1 MTDTTSIDRADAARQ
16 NAATTS
22 SSSHGPAGNSP
33 AGNAPGAGRA
43 AVTSTTPPRG
53 TRVRRLLTGEGERPR
68 WLFWAGLAVAAIV
81 IFGFAPLLLSDF
93 RLDLLAKF
101 FCYAIVASGIGLAW
115 GRGGMLTLGQ
125 GVYFGVGAYAM
136 AMFLK
141 ISDARGR
148 GGPDAIP
155 DFMQIAGMRAMP
167 GYWEPFASPG
177 FALAVILLMPPLL
190 AFGFGYLVFNRKVK
204 GAYFAILSQVL
215 AAAAAIFLV
224 SRSEL
229 GGSNGL
235 NRFTGFFGFT
245 LADPANRQM
254 LYFLAGGVLIG
265 VVLLVRQLMNSRF
278 GELLVAVRDQEER
291 VRFLGY
297 DPALVKSFAYAVA
310 AFTAGLAGALFVP
323 IVGIISP
330 SAIGIAPSIA
340 FLIGVAIGGR
350 ATLLG
355 PVLGAIG
362 VAWAQTAFSEAYP
375 SQWTYLQGI
384 LFIVVVGFLPGGL
397 ASLFVLRRRRAKTAT
412 AEQAGTGT
420 TTTSAAT
427 SDRLVTATTT
437 ANAGAADPSEE
448 TR

>member
-1 MTDTTSIDRADAARQ
+1 MTDTTTARADV
-16 NAATTS
+16 ATTS
-22 SSSHGPAGNSP
+22 SSSPS
-33 AGNAPGAGRA
+33 AP
-43 AVTSTTPPRG
+43 TTTPPTTPPADAG
-53 TRVRRLLTGEGERPR
+53 PPPR
-68 WLFWAGLAVAAIV
+68 SRWMFWAALAVAALV
-81 IFGFAPLLLSDF
+81 IFGLAPLLLSDF
-93 RLDLLAKF
+93 RLGLLAKF

-141 ISDARGR
+141 LSDARDR
-148 GGPDAIP
+148 GGPDALP
-155 DFMQIAGMRAMP
+155 DFMQIAGTRELP
-167 GYWEPFASPG
+167 GYWVPFASPG
-177 FALAVILLMPPLL
+177 FTIAVILLVPPLL
-190 AFGFGYLVFNRKVK
+190 AFGFGYLVFHRKVK
-204 GAYFAILSQVL
+204 GAYFAILSQAL

-224 SRSEL
+224 SRPEL

-235 NRFTGFFGFT
+235 NRFTGFFGFA
-245 LADPANRQM
+245 LSDPANRRM
-254 LYFLAGGVLIG
+254 LYFLAGGALLA
-265 VVLLVRQLMNSRF
+265 VVLLVRQLMQSRF

-297 DPALVKSFAYAVA
+297 DPALIKSFAYAVA
-310 AFTAGLAGALFVP
+310 AFAAGIAGALFVP

-375 SQWTYLQGI
+375 SQWTYLQGV

-397 ASLFVLRRRRAKTAT
+397 ASLFAVRRRRAKVTTTSSTTPDRPAT
-412 AEQAGTGT
+412 ARAAGPSGAATA
-420 TTTSAAT
+420 TSAAT
-427 SDRLVTATTT
+427 SAATI
-437 ANAGAADPSEE
+437 EE
-448 TR
+448 PR

>member
-1 MTDTTSIDRADAARQ
+1 MTKTISVTRAAGGADSADS
-16 NAATTS
+16 AATTAPD
-22 SSSHGPAGNSP
+22 PA
-33 AGNAPGAGRA
+33 A
-43 AVTSTTPPRG
+43 APPRR
-53 TRVRRLLTGEGERPR
+53 TRARRLLTGDAERPR
-68 WLFWAGLAVAAIV
+68 WMFWAALAVAALI
-81 IFGFAPLLLSDF
+81 IFGLAPALLSDF
-93 RLDLLAKF
+93 RLSLLAKF

-141 ISDARGR
+141 ISDARDR
-148 GGPDAIP
+148 GGADALP
-155 DFMQIAGMRAMP
+155 DFMQIAGMREMP
-167 GYWEPFASPG
+167 GYWVPFASPG
-177 FALAVILLMPPLL
+177 FTLAVILLVPPLL

-204 GAYFAILSQVL
+204 GAYFAILSQAL

-224 SRSEL
+224 SRPEL

-235 NRFTGFFGFT
+235 NRFTGFFGFA
-245 LADPANRQM
+245 LSDPANRRM
-254 LYFLAGGVLIG
+254 LYFLAGGALLL

-297 DPALVKSFAYAVA
+297 DPAMVKSFAYAVA
-310 AFTAGLAGALFVP
+310 AFAAGLAGALFVP

-397 ASLFVLRRRRAKTAT
+397 ASLFVMRRRRAKGQEPTAP
-412 AEQAGTGT
+412 T
-420 TTTSAAT
+420 TTTTTTPTSFAT
-427 SDRLVTATTT
+427 SDRPATTGI
-437 ANAGAADPSEE
+437 AEPDPDASAPGAASPEE
-448 TR
+448 SR

>member
-1 MTDTTSIDRADAARQ
+1 MTKTISVTRAAGGADSADS
-16 NAATTS
+16 AATTAPD
-22 SSSHGPAGNSP
+22 PAAS
-33 AGNAPGAGRA
+33 
-43 AVTSTTPPRG
+43 PPRR
-53 TRVRRLLTGEGERPR
+53 TRARRLLTGDAERPR
-68 WLFWAGLAVAAIV
+68 WMFWAALAVAALI
-81 IFGFAPLLLSDF
+81 IFGLAPALLSDF
-93 RLDLLAKF
+93 RLSLLAKF

-141 ISDARGR
+141 ISDARDR
-148 GGPDAIP
+148 GGADALP
-155 DFMQIAGMRAMP
+155 DFMQIAGMREMP
-167 GYWEPFASPG
+167 GYWVPFASPG
-177 FALAVILLMPPLL
+177 FTLAVILLVPPLL

-204 GAYFAILSQVL
+204 GAYFAILSQAL

-224 SRSEL
+224 SRPEL

-235 NRFTGFFGFT
+235 NRFTGFFGFA
-245 LADPANRQM
+245 LSDPANRRM
-254 LYFLAGGVLIG
+254 LYFLAGGALLL

-297 DPALVKSFAYAVA
+297 DPAMVKSFAYAVA
-310 AFTAGLAGALFVP
+310 AFAAGLAGALFVP

-397 ASLFVLRRRRAKTAT
+397 ASLFVMRRRRAKGQEPTT
-412 AEQAGTGT
+412 TTTTTT
-420 TTTSAAT
+420 TTTSSAT
-427 SDRLVTATTT
+427 SDRPATTGI
-437 ANAGAADPSEE
+437 AEPDPDASAPGAASPEE
-448 TR
+448 SR

>member
-1 MTDTTSIDRADAARQ
+1 M
-16 NAATTS
+16 
-22 SSSHGPAGNSP
+22 
-33 AGNAPGAGRA
+33 
-43 AVTSTTPPRG
+43 
-53 TRVRRLLTGEGERPR
+53 
-68 WLFWAGLAVAAIV
+68 FWAALAVAALI
-81 IFGFAPLLLSDF
+81 IFGLAPALLSDF
-93 RLDLLAKF
+93 RLSLLAKF

-141 ISDARGR
+141 ISDARDR
-148 GGPDAIP
+148 GGADALP
-155 DFMQIAGMRAMP
+155 DFMQIAGMREMP
-167 GYWEPFASPG
+167 GYWVPFASPG
-177 FALAVILLMPPLL
+177 FTLAVILLVPPLL

-204 GAYFAILSQVL
+204 GAYFAILSQAL

-224 SRSEL
+224 SRPEL

-235 NRFTGFFGFT
+235 NRFTGFFGFA
-245 LADPANRQM
+245 LSDPANRRM
-254 LYFLAGGVLIG
+254 LYFLAGGALLL

-297 DPALVKSFAYAVA
+297 DPAMVKSFAYAVA
-310 AFTAGLAGALFVP
+310 AFAAGLAGALFVP

-397 ASLFVLRRRRAKTAT
+397 ASLFVMRRPRAK
-412 AEQAGTGT
+412 GTPAMTTTTTTTT

-427 SDRLVTATTT
+427 SDRPATTGT
-437 ANAGAADPSEE
+437 AEPSGPAANTAAASPEE
-448 TR
+448 SR

>member
-1 MTDTTSIDRADAARQ
+1 MTKTISVTRAAGGADS
-16 NAATTS
+16 AATTAPD
-22 SSSHGPAGNSP
+22 PA
-33 AGNAPGAGRA
+33 A
-43 AVTSTTPPRG
+43 APPRR
-53 TRVRRLLTGEGERPR
+53 TRARRLLTGDAERPR
-68 WLFWAGLAVAAIV
+68 WMFWAGLAVAALI
-81 IFGFAPLLLSDF
+81 IFGLAPALLSDF
-93 RLDLLAKF
+93 RLSLLAKF

-141 ISDARGR
+141 ISDARDR
-148 GGPDAIP
+148 GGADALP
-155 DFMQIAGMRAMP
+155 DFMQIAGMREMP
-167 GYWEPFASPG
+167 GYWVPFASPG
-177 FALAVILLMPPLL
+177 FTLAVILLVPPLL

-204 GAYFAILSQVL
+204 GAYFAILSQAL

-224 SRSEL
+224 SRPEL

-235 NRFTGFFGFT
+235 NRFTGFFGFA
-245 LADPANRQM
+245 LSDPANRRM
-254 LYFLAGGVLIG
+254 LYFLAGGALLV

-297 DPALVKSFAYAVA
+297 DPAMVKSFAYAVA
-310 AFTAGLAGALFVP
+310 AFAAGLAGALFVP

-397 ASLFVLRRRRAKTAT
+397 ASLFVMRRRRAK
-412 AEQAGTGT
+412 GTPAMTTTTT

-427 SDRLVTATTT
+427 SDRPATTGT
-437 ANAGAADPSEE
+437 AEPEPDSTASGAASPEE
-448 TR
+448 SR

>member
-1 MTDTTSIDRADAARQ
+1 MTDTTTARAD
-16 NAATTS
+16 AATTS
-22 SSSHGPAGNSP
+22 SSSSP
-33 AGNAPGAGRA
+33 TAP
-43 AVTSTTPPRG
+43 TT
-53 TRVRRLLTGEGERPR
+53 RPR
-68 WLFWAGLAVAAIV
+68 WLFWAALALAALL
-81 IFGFAPLLLSDF
+81 IFGLAPLLLSDF
-93 RLDLLAKF
+93 RLSLLAKF

-141 ISDARGR
+141 LSDARER
-148 GGPDAIP
+148 GGRDALP
-155 DFMQIAGMRAMP
+155 DFMQIAGTRELP
-167 GYWEPFASPG
+167 GYWVPFASPG
-177 FALAVILLMPPLL
+177 FTLAVILLVPPLL
-190 AFGFGYLVFNRKVK
+190 AFGFGYLVFHRKVK
-204 GAYFAILSQVL
+204 GAYFAILSQAL

-224 SRSEL
+224 SRPEL

-235 NRFTGFFGFT
+235 NRFTGFFGFA
-245 LADPANRQM
+245 LSDPANRRM
-254 LYFLAGGVLIG
+254 LYFLAGGALLL
-265 VVLLVRQLMNSRF
+265 VVLLVRQLMTSRF

-310 AFTAGLAGALFVP
+310 AFAAGIAGALFVP

-362 VAWAQTAFSEAYP
+362 VAWAQTTFSEAYP

-397 ASLFVLRRRRAKTAT
+397 ASLFVVRRRRAKAPRPVAVDDPAGTAT
-412 AEQAGTGT
+412 GETTST
-420 TTTSAAT
+420 TTTSSTT
-427 SDRLVTATTT
+427 SDRPAPAGDAEPSPVAAATAS
-437 ANAGAADPSEE
+437 ASRSGSAHPSEE
-448 TR
+448 SR

>member
-1 MTDTTSIDRADAARQ
+1 MTKTISVTRAAGGADSADS
-16 NAATTS
+16 AATTAPD
-22 SSSHGPAGNSP
+22 PAASLP
-33 AGNAPGAGRA
+33 RRTRA
-43 AVTSTTPPRG
+43 
-53 TRVRRLLTGEGERPR
+53 RRLLTGDAERPR
-68 WLFWAGLAVAAIV
+68 WMFWAALAVAALI
-81 IFGFAPLLLSDF
+81 IFGLAPALLSDF
-93 RLDLLAKF
+93 RLSLLAKF

-141 ISDARGR
+141 ISDARDR
-148 GGPDAIP
+148 GGADALP
-155 DFMQIAGMRAMP
+155 DFMQIAGMRALP
-167 GYWEPFASPG
+167 GYWVPFASPG
-177 FALAVILLMPPLL
+177 FTLAVILLVPPLL

-204 GAYFAILSQVL
+204 GAYFAILSQAL

-224 SRSEL
+224 SRPEL

-235 NRFTGFFGFT
+235 NRFTGFFGFA
-245 LADPANRQM
+245 LSDPANRRM
-254 LYFLAGGVLIG
+254 LYFLAGGALLL

-297 DPALVKSFAYAVA
+297 DPAMVKSFAYAVA
-310 AFTAGLAGALFVP
+310 AFAAGLAGALFVP

-397 ASLFVLRRRRAKTAT
+397 ASLFVMRRRRAKGQEPTEPT
-412 AEQAGTGT
+412 TTTTT
-420 TTTSAAT
+420 TTTSSAT
-427 SDRLVTATTT
+427 SDRPATTGT
-437 ANAGAADPSEE
+437 AEPEPDSTASGAASPEE
-448 TR
+448 SR

>member
-1 MTDTTSIDRADAARQ
+1 MTDTAAVSRRDAA
-16 NAATTS
+16 TSTS
-22 SSSHGPAGNSP
+22 SSSPTPAGNTP
-33 AGNAPGAGRA
+33 GADPAPGAG
-43 AVTSTTPPRG
+43 TTPPPRG
-53 TRVRRLLTGEGERPR
+53 RDLARRLLAGDAERPR
-68 WLFWAGLAVAAIV
+68 WLFWAGLAVAALV
-81 IFGFAPLLLSDF
+81 IFGIAPLLLSDF
-93 RLDLLAKF
+93 RLSLLAKF

-136 AMFLK
+136 AMYLK
-141 ISDARGR
+141 ISDAGER
-148 GGPDAIP
+148 GGPDALP
-155 DFMQIAGMRAMP
+155 DFMQIAGMRELP
-167 GYWEPFASPG
+167 GYWVPFASPG
-177 FALAVILLMPPLL
+177 FTLAVILLAPPLL

-204 GAYFAILSQVL
+204 GAYFAILSQAL

-224 SRSEL
+224 SRPEL

-235 NRFTGFFGFT
+235 NRFTGFFGFA
-245 LADPANRQM
+245 LSDPANRRM
-254 LYFLAGGVLIG
+254 LYFLAGGALIA

-297 DPALVKSFAYAVA
+297 DPALIKSLAYAVA
-310 AFTAGLAGALFVP
+310 AFTAGIAGALFVP

-375 SQWTYLQGI
+375 SQWTYLQGV

-397 ASLFVLRRRRAKTAT
+397 ASLFMVRRRRAKSEASAVEAT
-412 AEQAGTGT
+412 ASSTGT
-420 TTTSAAT
+420 TPAA
-427 SDRLVTATTT
+427 
-437 ANAGAADPSEE
+437 EE
-448 TR
+448 SR

>member
-1 MTDTTSIDRADAARQ
+1 MTDTTTARADV
-16 NAATTS
+16 ATTS
-22 SSSHGPAGNSP
+22 SSSPS
-33 AGNAPGAGRA
+33 AP
-43 AVTSTTPPRG
+43 TTTPPTTPPADAG
-53 TRVRRLLTGEGERPR
+53 PPPR
-68 WLFWAGLAVAAIV
+68 SRWMFWAALAVAALV
-81 IFGFAPLLLSDF
+81 IFGLAPLLLSDF
-93 RLDLLAKF
+93 RLGLLAKF

-141 ISDARGR
+141 LSDARDR
-148 GGPDAIP
+148 GGPDALP
-155 DFMQIAGMRAMP
+155 DFMQIAGTRELP
-167 GYWEPFASPG
+167 GYWVPFASPG
-177 FALAVILLMPPLL
+177 FTIAVILLVPPLL
-190 AFGFGYLVFNRKVK
+190 AFGFGYLVFHRKVK
-204 GAYFAILSQVL
+204 GAYFAILSQAL

-224 SRSEL
+224 SRPEL

-235 NRFTGFFGFT
+235 NRFTGFFGFA
-245 LADPANRQM
+245 LSDPANRRM
-254 LYFLAGGVLIG
+254 LYFLAGGALLA
-265 VVLLVRQLMNSRF
+265 VVLLVRQLMQSRF

-297 DPALVKSFAYAVA
+297 DPALIKSFAYAVA
-310 AFTAGLAGALFVP
+310 AFAAGIAGALFVP

-397 ASLFVLRRRRAKTAT
+397 ASLFVMRRRRAKGQEPTT
-412 AEQAGTGT
+412 TTTTTT
-420 TTTSAAT
+420 TTTSSAT
-427 SDRLVTATTT
+427 PDRPATTGT
-437 ANAGAADPSEE
+437 AEPGPDSTASGAASPEE
-448 TR
+448 SR

>member
-1 MTDTTSIDRADAARQ
+1 
-16 NAATTS
+16 
-22 SSSHGPAGNSP
+22 
-33 AGNAPGAGRA
+33 
-43 AVTSTTPPRG
+43 V
-53 TRVRRLLTGEGERPR
+53 
-68 WLFWAGLAVAAIV
+68 FWVALAVAAV
-81 IFGFAPLLLSDF
+81 LIFGVAPLLLSEF
-93 RLDLLAKF
+93 RLNLLAKF
-101 FCYAIVASGIGLAW
+101 FCYGIVATGIGLAW

-136 AMFLK
+136 AMYLK
-141 ISDARGR
+141 LADARER
-148 GGPDAIP
+148 GGPDALP
-155 DFMQIAGMRAMP
+155 DFMQIAGMRSLP
-167 GYWEPFASPG
+167 GYWEPFASPV
-177 FALAVILLMPPLL
+177 FALAVILLLPPLL

-204 GAYFAILSQVL
+204 GAYFAILSQAL

-235 NRFTGFFGFT
+235 NRFTGFFGFA
-245 LADPANRQM
+245 LSDPANRQM
-254 LYFLAGGVLIG
+254 LYFITGGVLIG
-265 VVLLVRQLMNSRF
+265 MVLLVRQFMHSRF

-297 DPALVKSFAYAVA
+297 DPALVKSLAYSVA
-310 AFTAGLAGALFVP
+310 AFAAGIAGALFVP

-362 VAWAQTAFSEAYP
+362 VAWAQTTFSEAYP
-375 SQWTYLQGI
+375 SQWTYLQGV

-397 ASLFVLRRRRAKTAT
+397 ASLFVIRRRRRS
-412 AEQAGTGT
+412 AEPDRA
-420 TTTSAAT
+420 TSATTGSAPTGSANT
-427 SDRLVTATTT
+427 SQ
-437 ANAGAADPSEE
+437 E
-448 TR
+448 TS